1 MESPKDSTLQET
13 LSFLKRRMQ
22 LCREWR
28 DNVVRD
34 YKLKVISYD
43 EAMAEMDRIDAE
55 MKKTEAAFTDLDEA
69 LKKVKI
75 IEKQS
80 EKND

>member
-43 EAMAEMDRIDAE
+43 EAMAEMDKIDVE
-55 MKKTEAAFTDLDEA
+55 MKKTEAAFADFDEA

-75 IEKQS
+75 IEKQP